1 MRDIPISR
9 FTLSAALFLSA
20 GLALCAY
27 PFLLSFLGS
36 GPLMT
41 LSLLLL
47 LCGTVIFGAVPKSG
61 WLRWLFVSCFTVFVL
76 LAAFYAISDYIT
88 ENGIN
93 EAVMFSLQ
101 YGFSKSGFGDF
112 YPLIA
117 VTCLSLAAFALFVY
131 LVEFRKIA
139 SRLLSPGTWFA
150 GAALLLIGAALNPA
164 PHNMYDHVR
173 VRMLLRADA
182 GSSSQA
188 HMHDFYSAYRTPEI
202 AGRPRARK
210 NIVYIYA
217 ESLERTYL
225 DESLFPGLLPGI
237 RSLEA
242 EGLSFTDIEQSHAAW
257 WTMGG
262 AVASQCGLPLIVPS
276 GGNAGGSGTFLPGA
290 RCLGDMLKDEG
301 YTLAHTLGTTLD
313 FAGEGSFY
321 FSHGFSEVQGL
332 EELRGDAASPEYVSS
347 WGLYD
352 DTILA
357 ASYKKFEELSS
368 SGKPFGLFLSTLD
381 THYPAGHISG
391 ANAGSKYGDGRN
403 PMLNAVHVAD
413 RQITAFI
420 RKIQTGKYG
429 ANTVIVLASDHL
441 AMRSTASYL
450 LARGRRR
457 NLFLVLDGGGLRGEV
472 SRPGTTF
479 DVGPTLLHLLGY
491 RATLGLGR
499 DLLEEDSVVYA
510 RSRSEGKFPLEWMI
524 GANRFWRPRSAK

>member
-9 FTLSAALFLSA
+9 FTLSAALFLAA

-27 PFLLSFLGS
+27 PVLLSFLGS
-36 GPLMT
+36 GPLMF
-41 LSLLLL
+41 LSLFLIV
-47 LCGTVIFGAVPKSG
+47 CGTVMFGAVAKSG

-117 VTCLSLAAFALFVY
+117 VTCLSLAALGLFIY

-139 SRLLSPGTWFA
+139 SRLLSPGTEFV
-150 GAALLLIGAALNPA
+150 GAALLLLGVALNPA
-164 PHNMYDHVR
+164 PHNIYEYTR
-173 VRMLLRADA
+173 VRMLLRADSGLA
-182 GSSSQA
+182 TPVP
-188 HMHDFYSAYRTPEI
+188 MHDFYSSYRRPEI
-202 AGRPRARK
+202 SGRPAVRK

-225 DESLFPGLLPGI
+225 DERLFPGLLPGI
-237 RSLEA
+237 KQLES

-262 AVASQCGLPLIVPS
+262 TVASQCGLPLVVPS
-276 GGNAGGSGTFLPGA
+276 GGNAGGKAFLPGA

-301 YTLAHTLGTTLD
+301 YSLAHILGTTLD
-313 FAGEGSFY
+313 FAGEGDFY
-321 FSHGFSEVQGL
+321 FGHGFADVKGL
-332 EELRGDAASPEYVSS
+332 DELRTNVSSPGYVSS

-368 SGKPFGLFLSTLD
+368 RGKPFGLFLSTLD

-413 RQITAFI
+413 RQITSFI
-420 RKIQTGKYG
+420 RKIQNGRYG
-429 ANTVIVLASDHL
+429 ANTLIVLSSDHL

-450 LARGRRR
+450 LSRGKRR
-457 NLFLVLDGGGLRGEV
+457 NLFVVLDGGGRKGEV

-479 DVGPTLLHLLGY
+479 DIGPTLLHLLGY

-510 RSRSEGKFPLEWMI
+510 RSRSESRFPLEWMI
-524 GANRFWRPRSAK
+524 GANRFWRPQNTK